1 MIGRLKDLTFERN
14 GDSVI
19 TVTVQ
24 TDFGEEFDR
33 LKDFDIDVEIKRHR
47 EKRSRN
53 ANAYF
58 HVLVNKIARSQGISD
73 TEVKKQLVLDYGA
86 VAVNSDGSRIG
97 FMLPEGVNV
106 DGIYPYTKWFDCRVV
121 NGKRFDCYLAYKH
134 THELDTAEMSKLIDG
149 TVYVAKEL
157 GIETATPDEIERMK
171 ALWAEKENDNDK

>member
-33 LKDFDIDVEIKRHR
+33 LKDFEVDVEIKRHR

-73 TEVKKQLVLDYGA
+73 TEAKKYLVLDYGA
-86 VAVNSDGSRIG
+86 VARNSDGSQVG

-106 DGIYPYTKWFDCRVV
+106 DEIYPYTKWFDRREV
-121 NGKRFDCYLAYKH
+121 NGRLFDCYMAYKR
-134 THELDTAEMSKLIDG
+134 THELDTAEMSRLIDG

-171 ALWAEKENDNDK
+171 ALWADKENSDND